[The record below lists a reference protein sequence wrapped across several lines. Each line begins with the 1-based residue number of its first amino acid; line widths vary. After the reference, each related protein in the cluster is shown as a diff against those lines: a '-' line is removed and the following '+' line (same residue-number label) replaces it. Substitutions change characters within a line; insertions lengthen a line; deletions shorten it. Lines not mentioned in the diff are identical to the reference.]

1 MSQIKEKKTY
11 YIYLAGPE
19 VFLLDPIQA
28 GKDKK
33 EVLQRISRYCL
44 FNLVGLYPMDNEIP
58 DFSENKETGLRIY
71 QANMEQI
78 KKADVVVVN
87 MVRFRGPSMDVGSAF
102 EMGVARGLN
111 KPVFGYYDTFPF
123 YNVKEKPELYCDKV
137 KKFCSD
143 DGLAVE
149 NFDMPDNLMMIGAL
163 NDAQCDI
170 ETSFENAVYNAA
182 AWITKNIHSVV
193 SSPFN

>member
-1 MSQIKEKKTY
+1 MSSNEKRTY

-19 VFLLDPIQA
+19 VFLPDPIQA

-33 EVLQRISRYCL
+33 KVLEIISKDCP
-44 FNLVGLYPMDNEIP
+44 FNLIGLYPMDNEIP
-58 DFSENKETGLRIY
+58 DFAPNKETGLRIY

-78 KKADVVVVN
+78 KKADAVIVN

-111 KPVFGYYDTFPF
+111 KPVFGYYDTKPF
-123 YNVKEKPELYCDKV
+123 YNTTEQPQLYCDKV
-137 KKFCSD
+137 KKFCTD
-143 DGLAVE
+143 DGLTVE
-149 NFDMPDNLMMIGAL
+149 SFDMEDNLMMIGAL

-170 ETSFENAVYNAA
+170 ETSFDNAVYNAI
-182 AWITKNIHSVV
+182 AWIIRSNYITTQ
-193 SSPFN
+193 